1 MPEED
6 QLSVA
11 VRKLVGQVAHW
22 TPSRWT
28 ASSALGASRADVMHA
43 LVQWLAD
50 RSAEAE
56 GRPPI
61 PVPRLDN
68 DLALPDQL
76 CVVSADLLRF
86 GGVPSAPDAAAQV
99 NATKAALC

>member
-1 MPEED
+1 MEPHD
-6 QLSVA
+6 RLAAA
-11 VRKLVGQVAHW
+11 VRKLVGQTGTW
-22 TPSRWT
+22 TPSRWA
-28 ASSALGASRADVMHA
+28 ASGASGVSRAVVVHG

-56 GRPPI
+56 GRPPL

-76 CVVSADLLRF
+76 QVVAADVARH
-86 GGVPSAPDAAAQV
+86 APAAAVTAAAEQIL
-99 NATKAALC
+99 ATRAAL